1 MRSSFFA
8 LGLSLFLFLAPR
20 PAHAQTQ
27 VSRAEVEA
35 ILSGFEDV
43 PTLAEIGA
51 LGPTA
56 VPVLVAIHDD
66 AQVIQPVRLR
76 AVEAMG
82 AFHTAEARTFLLRV
96 MNDPH
101 EGTIVVREA
110 AEALAQSAG
119 EGGVQPISRLLT
131 STDRTLREGAIVALG
146 RIRAESAR
154 HQLELQLARET
165 ETDLRARITALLA
178 R

>member
-1 MRSSFFA
+1 MRLSVFA
-8 LGLSLFLFLAPR
+8 LLVGLSLAPR
-20 PAHAQTQ
+20 LVHAQTQ
-27 VSRAEVEA
+27 VSRAA
-35 ILSGFEDV
+35 IETMLSGFEDV
-43 PTLAEIGA
+43 PSLAEWRA
-51 LGPTA
+51 LGPTV
-56 VPVLVAIHDD
+56 VPVLIAIHDD

-82 AFHTAEARTFLLRV
+82 AYSTDEARTFLIRV

-119 EGGVQPISRLLT
+119 EGGIEPISRLFR
-131 STDRTLREGAIVALG
+131 SSDRSLREGAIVALG
-146 RIRAESAR
+146 RIEGESAR
-154 HQLELQLARET
+154 HQLELQRARET
-165 ETDLRARITALLA
+165 DADLRAQITALLA